1 MARRGRF
8 RKAGPREPHG
18 RASRSRAT
26 RFAEPM
32 SPFAV
37 AQRLAAVDPTISE
50 QIISIG
56 CRPERA
62 WSREEQDI
70 VLCSTSRARNP
81 NLAYLPGIAFER
93 ALFAFTDAAGEAHDG
108 RELL

>member
-1 MARRGRF
+1 
-8 RKAGPREPHG
+8 
-18 RASRSRAT
+18 
-26 RFAEPM
+26 M